1 MEMHMLNELTHRR
14 EDGTFLVHAMLST
27 VRFDLSGVDRLYAR
41 TAFLYSRETSP
52 WREATFKLVD
62 ADVLGLEYLGLKPPY
77 RRTAAD
83 GGIIRGHGSSA
94 SSSSSS
100 SVLLVPRPVVFFSLP
115 LLPVQGGD
123 KIAVECLLM
132 LRFVDSD
139 AAEFFDLEIMYEDIV
154 RDYPEE
160 PVQVKEDDGG
170 GDFFDIGVCVS
181 AVAAAA
187 APATA
192 ASASGGGGGAAVNFL
207 DHIVT
212 QRQQQALLPDGGAG
226 RGGIP
231 GLAAAG
237 ADAATPGPLE
247 PPSVIRGVTDAAD
260 DGRVGGRGCFL
271 PPPGTVPGG
280 PEYGSRH
287 PPWKAVDVFP
297 IVQLHTADLLY
308 RVIYDRSAYLR
319 PKITQPSYSNLC
331 SCFFLRHETYAV
343 LRRAGE
349 ALINR
354 FFEAVDAAEGT
365 VFQKFLCHVPVDCA
379 GICVPD
385 LVYLAQSTWTANVD
399 TRSCIIKGLVA
410 NTFKARKRY
419 CFVKPL
425 DRNCYW
431 ADVIDVK
438 GDRVY
443 YGRIVRLDTDEETG
457 LLTSSLTTGGRL
469 LGKYEQQEA
478 LSVLYI
484 NADLLCI
491 WSFAGGF
498 AVEFSLRASDAG
510 DVGVLGTLFGAP
522 SQVFKPRVRFQK
534 GYLRNKVS

>member
-1 MEMHMLNELTHRR
+1 MEMHMLNELTHRH
-14 EDGTFLVHAMLST
+14 EHGTFLVHAVLST
-27 VRFDLSGVDRLYAR
+27 VRFDLSGVDRLYVC

-52 WREATFKLVD
+52 WREVTFKLVD

-77 RRTAAD
+77 RTGAK
-83 GGIIRGHGSSA
+83 
-94 SSSSSS
+94 

-115 LLPVQGGD
+115 LLPVEGED

-132 LRFVDSD
+132 VRFVNSET
-139 AAEFFDLEIMYEDIV
+139 AEFFDLEIMYEDIV
-154 RDYPEE
+154 RDYPAE

-170 GDFFDIGVCVS
+170 QDFFNIGVG
-181 AVAAAA
+181 
-187 APATA
+187 APPPGGGAGTTA
-192 ASASGGGGGAAVNFL
+192 ASGGVGGGGGGGGGSSGGGANFL
-207 DHIVT
+207 DHIVS
-212 QRQQQALLPDGGAG
+212 QRQQQALLPDGGAAAAAN
-226 RGGIP
+226 RIP

-237 ADAATPGPLE
+237 NDAATPGPLE
-247 PPSVIRGVTDAAD
+247 PPSVVRGVTDAAD
-260 DGRVGGRGCFL
+260 DGRSGRGRF
-271 PPPGTVPGG
+271 PPPGTVPAG

-297 IVQLHTADLLY
+297 IVQLHTRDLLY
-308 RVIYDRSAYLR
+308 RVVYDRSAYPR
-319 PKITQPSYSNLC
+319 PKITQPPYSNLC
-331 SCFFLRHETYAV
+331 SCFFLRQDIYAV

-354 FFEAVDAAEGT
+354 FFETVDAAEGT
-365 VFQKFLCHVPVDCA
+365 VFQRFLCHVPVDCA
-379 GICVPD
+379 AICVPD

-410 NTFKARKRY
+410 NTFKARKRP

-438 GDRVY
+438 GDRIY
-443 YGRIVRLDTDEETG
+443 YGRTVRLDTDEETG
-457 LLTSSLTTGGRL
+457 LLTSPPLPGL

-484 NADLLCI
+484 NAELRCI

-498 AVEFSLRASDAG
+498 AVDFSLRASDAG

-522 SQVFKPRVRFQK
+522 AQVFKPRVHFQK
-534 GYLRNKVS
+534 GYLRVKVS